1 MKYTDIL
8 KSNIDGMLK
17 NPSSKKYNLVR
28 TGKKIALPAKLAILI
43 ASISS
48 SILISSVPVEA
59 STYGDSNTTI
69 ETQTDRVDDVINKL
83 KKMTGVSNNT
93 ETMDEEDKRVE
104 ALIEQL
110 KAASAISTDA
120 ADKAINNEVANNN
133 AAPTTSTIA
142 ATDGTKVYNCPCPA
156 EEQKYIYEMSI
167 KYGVSFNALMAIIDN
182 ESGGTFAANGII
194 SASNDYGYCQI
205 NVCNHA
211 TIYNNLGFSSSDLL
225 NDRYKNIEACAYLVN
240 GIYKQYPND
249 PANGKFDNIFGAYN
263 GWLNWRNIKGS
274 VNYSNKAVKK
284 ISTMYNLSN
293 EELAKIYG
301 NMCMG
306 GYSNGL

>member
-142 ATDGTKVYNCPCPA
+142 ATDGTKFYNCPCPA

>member
-8 KSNIDGMLK
+8 KNNIDGMLK

-48 SILISSVPVEA
+48 SLLISSVPVEA

-110 KAASAISTDA
+110 KAASAITGDV
-120 ADKAINNEVANNN
+120 ADKAINNEVTNNN
-133 AAPTTSTIA
+133 ATPTTSTIA
-142 ATDGTKVYNCPCPA
+142 ATDGTKFYNCPCPA

>member
-8 KSNIDGMLK
+8 KNNIDGMLK
-17 NPSSKKYNLVR
+17 NPSNKKYNLVR

-48 SILISSVPVEA
+48 SLLISSVPVEA

-83 KKMTGVSNNT
+83 KNMTGISTNT
-93 ETMDEEDKRVE
+93 ETMDEEDERVE

-110 KAASAISTDA
+110 KEVSAITGDV
-120 ADKAINNEVANNN
+120 ADKAINNEVTNNN

-142 ATDGTKVYNCPCPA
+142 ATDGTKFYNCPCPA

-249 PANGKFDNIFGAYN
+249 PQNGKFDNIFGAYN

-284 ISTMYNLSN
+284 LNTMYNLSN